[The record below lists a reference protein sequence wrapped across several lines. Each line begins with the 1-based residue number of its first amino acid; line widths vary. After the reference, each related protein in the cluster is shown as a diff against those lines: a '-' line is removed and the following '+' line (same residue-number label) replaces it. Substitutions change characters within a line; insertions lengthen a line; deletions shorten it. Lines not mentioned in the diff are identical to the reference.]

1 MVISANEPS
10 QPAGVPVIA
19 LLLGWAGV
27 IPFAALAAVVVPGAH
42 PYAGAALSALVA
54 YGSVI
59 LSFMGGV
66 LWGLEMSQGRW
77 QPAYAVSVAP
87 ALVAAA
93 SMVLHP
99 THGILLLLCGFSGLL
114 SYDMKQSR
122 SRDVPS
128 WYPLLRWQLT
138 AAVTS
143 LLSVALL
150 FTWLA

>member
-1 MVISANEPS
+1 
-10 QPAGVPVIA
+10 
-19 LLLGWAGV
+19 
-27 IPFAALAAVVVPGAH
+27 
-42 PYAGAALSALVA
+42 
-54 YGSVI
+54 
-59 LSFMGGV
+59 MGGV
-66 LWGLEMSQGRW
+66 VWGLEMSQGRW

-99 THGILLLLCGFSGLL
+99 THGILLLLCGFAGLL

-122 SRDVPS
+122 SRGAPV
-128 WYPLLRWQLT
+128 WYPLQRWQLT

-143 LLSVALL
+143 LLFVALL